1 MYLINDLEVTKDEF
15 TLPVE
20 NLAVWRGDGVFE
32 ALKIHDHYPFG
43 LEKHIDRL
51 KQSCKKQLFDNVD
64 FNLVKNN
71 ILKSYLIASLFAVSV
86 SAQAIVPTPPEL
98 NLSSYILMDA
108 TTGKSLAESNSNSQI
123 EPASMTKVMTG
134 YIVADQ
140 IEQGMI
146 SNDDNVLISRKAW
159 KMEGSRMF
167 IEVGKRVSVKD
178 LLKGLVIQSGND
190 AAVALAEYVAGSE
203 QIFVD
208 VMNEYASVLGLRNTL
223 FQNSTGLPDAD
234 HFTSV
239 RDLAVLSRALIDEF
253 PSHYDLYKEK
263 EFTFNNIRQLNRNK
277 LLWRD
282 ESVDGM
288 KTGHT
293 EAAGYCLIAS
303 AKRNDMR
310 LVTVVAGSKSD
321 KERFDASQRLLE
333 YGFRFYAAQKLLEGN
348 KELKS
353 STVWGGK
360 KESVSIGLENDLLVT
375 LPRGD
380 FRNLTINYTIQNNI
394 QAPIKAGDELGLVE
408 VISNNNIVVS
418 ESLIALEDIDEK
430 GFFGR
435 MIAKIIL
442 WFIGLFN
449 FNE

>member
-1 MYLINDLEVTKDEF
+1 M
-15 TLPVE
+15 
-20 NLAVWRGDGVFE
+20 
-32 ALKIHDHYPFG
+32 
-43 LEKHIDRL
+43 
-51 KQSCKKQLFDNVD
+51 
-64 FNLVKNN
+64 KNN
-71 ILKSYLIASLFAVSV
+71 ILKSYLIVSLFAVSV
-86 SAQAIVPTPPEL
+86 SAQSIVPTPPEL

-108 TTGKSLAESNSNSQI
+108 TTGKILAESNSNSQI

-140 IEQGMI
+140 IEQSMI

-223 FQNSTGLPDAD
+223 FQNSTGLLML
-234 HFTSV
+234 TIYQRKRSCC
-239 RDLAVLSRALIDEF
+239 LSRALIDEF